1 MNDVDRLNNSLQYND
16 NHISQVKKSSKQ
28 TMNKSK
34 ARIHMLDDTE
44 EYIDLHVC
52 RNIIEYKRKKFDFS
66 RKMIR
71 VKCYILVYVI

>member
-16 NHISQVKKSSKQ
+16 NHISQQPAMEVKKSSKQ

-52 RNIIEYKRKKFDFS
+52 RNLIEEKKKAKDLIFLE
-66 RKMIR
+66 R
-71 VKCYILVYVI
+71 